1 MYLIINIDMNKA
13 EAKKR
18 IKKLKGEIKYHRYL
32 YHVLDKEEISEGALD
47 SLKNELYKLE
57 QVYPDLIT
65 ADSPTQRIAGKPLDK
80 FKKVSHS
87 ERMLSLFDAFSESDI
102 KDWQERN
109 VKVYQENTAK
119 TINNFEYYCELKL
132 DGLAIAITYKN
143 SKFFRGATRGDGKVG
158 EDVSSN
164 VKTINSIPLEL
175 RRISDKEYQDLGFD
189 EKEKKEIE
197 KYIYED
203 SIEIRGEAVM
213 AKAVFESLNKKYKEE
228 GKAVLANP
236 RNAVAGSIRQLDPK
250 VANSRKMDFYV
261 YGLSVNENLKK
272 VCKTRVREDKLLGL
286 LGFKTLKEN
295 RICSNLR
302 EVEEFQS
309 YVEKNRNSLAFI
321 IDGTVVKVND
331 LSLWK
336 ILGVVGKAPR
346 FMMAYKFPA
355 EQVTTKV
362 LDVIWQIGRTGTL
375 TPTAVLEAVKVG
387 GAVISRATLHNMDEI
402 KRLGLKIND
411 TIIIERAGDV
421 IPKVVKVM
429 EKLRTGEEQKIT
441 APSVCPQCGSK
452 VERKEG
458 EVAYRC
464 SNNNCFAV
472 KFKALSHFVSKGAMN
487 IDGLGEKVVE
497 KLMQEALIKDISD
510 LYELSVGDLEALE
523 RFADKSASNLISAIA
538 ESKTRDL
545 YRFIYALGIRHI
557 GEESAQILADEYTY
571 YGKAKNEDYVD
582 ILNML
587 SFFQNYSLEDW
598 QKLSDFGPKVAE
610 SLYKFFHNEKN
621 IELIKNLS
629 QLGFKLKTKDIN
641 KQNLKLKGETFVLT
655 GALNSLTRAEAK
667 DKLKELGAKISSSV
681 SKNTSYLLAGSDP
694 GSKYDKARSL
704 GINIINEEEFL
715 DLIK

>member
-1 MYLIINIDMNKA
+1 VNKDQ
-13 EAKKR
+13 AKKR
-18 IKKLKGEIKYHRYL
+18 IEKLKSEIKHHRYL

-57 QVYPDLIT
+57 QEFPDLVT
-65 ADSPTQRIAGKPLDK
+65 TDSPTQRVAGKPLNK
-80 FKKVSHS
+80 FEKVSHR
-87 ERMLSLFDAFSESDI
+87 ERMLSLFDAFSSADI
-102 KDWQERN
+102 EDWQERN
-109 VKVYQENTAK
+109 IKVYKENTGKA
-119 TINNFEYYCELKL
+119 ISSFEYYCELKL

-143 SKFFRGATRGDGKVG
+143 SKFFRGATRGDAKVG

-175 RRISDKEYQDLGFD
+175 RRISEREYKDLGFSEA
-189 EKEKKEIE
+189 EKIEIE

-213 AKAVFESLNKKYKEE
+213 SKAVFEDLNKEYKKE

-250 VANSRKMDFYV
+250 IANSRKMDFYV
-261 YGLSVNENLKK
+261 YGLSANEKLREI
-272 VCKTRVREDKLLGL
+272 CKTRAREDKLLAL
-286 LGFKTLKEN
+286 LGFKSLKEN
-295 RICSNLR
+295 RVCKNLK
-302 EVEEFQS
+302 EVEDFQN
-309 YVEKNRNSLAFI
+309 YVEKNRNSLGFI
-321 IDGTVVKVND
+321 IDGTVVKIND

-336 ILGVVGKAPR
+336 ELGTVGKAPR
-346 FMMAYKFPA
+346 YMMAYKFPA
-355 EQVTTKV
+355 EQATTKV

-375 TPTAVLEAVKVG
+375 TPTATLEAVKVG

-429 EKLRTGEEQKIT
+429 HNLRTGEEKKINT
-441 APSVCPQCGSK
+441 PKICPQCSSK
-452 VERKEG
+452 VEQKEG

-464 SNNNCFAV
+464 TNPNCFAV
-472 KFKALSHFVSKGAMN
+472 KFKSLSHFVSKGAMN

-523 RFADKSASNLISAIA
+523 RFADKSTSNLISAID
-538 ESKTRDL
+538 ESKDRDL

-557 GEESAQILADEYTY
+557 GEESAQILAEEYVY
-571 YGKAKNEDYVD
+571 HGKAKDEKFVD
-582 ILNML
+582 ILKML
-587 SFFQNYSLEDW
+587 NFFQSYSLEDW
-598 QKLSDFGPKVAE
+598 QKLSDFGPKLAK
-610 SLYKFFHNEKN
+610 SLYEFFHNEKN
-621 IELIKNLS
+621 IELIKKLS
-629 QLGFKLKTKDIN
+629 KIGFKLKTKDLN
-641 KQNLKLKGETFVLT
+641 KKDLKLKGQSFVLT
-655 GALNSLTRAEAK
+655 GALSSLTRAEAK
-667 DKLKELGAKISSSV
+667 DKLKELGAKVSSSV

-694 GSKYDKARSL
+694 GSKYDKAKNL
-704 GINIINEEEFL
+704 GVKILNEEEFL

>member
-1 MYLIINIDMNKA
+1 MNKG

-18 IKKLKGEIKYHRYL
+18 IEKLKDEISHHRYL

-57 QVYPDLIT
+57 QAYPNLIT
-65 ADSPTQRIAGKPLDK
+65 ADSPTQRVAGKPLDK
-80 FKKVSHS
+80 FEKLSHK
-87 ERMLSLFDAFSESDI
+87 ERMLSLFDAFSSSDI

-109 VKVYQENTAK
+109 IKVYKENTGRDIDK
-119 TINNFEYYCELKL
+119 FEYYCELKL
-132 DGLAIAITYKN
+132 DGLAISVTYKN

-164 VKTINSIPLEL
+164 VKTISSIPLEL
-175 RRISDKEYQDLGFD
+175 RKISEEEYKDLGFSEA
-189 EKEKKEIE
+189 EKVEIE

-213 AKAVFESLNKKYKEE
+213 SKAVFESLNKEYKKE

-261 YGLSVNENLKK
+261 YGLSANKRLRDL
-272 VCKTRVREDKLLGL
+272 CKTRAREDKLLAL
-286 LGFKTLKEN
+286 LGFKALKEN
-295 RICSNLR
+295 KVCTNLK
-302 EVEEFQS
+302 EVEDFQN
-309 YVEKNRNSLAFI
+309 YVEKNRNSLDFI
-321 IDGTVVKVND
+321 IDGTVVKIND
-331 LSLWK
+331 LSLWSV
-336 ILGVVGKAPR
+336 LGVVGKAPR
-346 FMMAYKFPA
+346 YMMAYKFPA

-375 TPTAVLEAVKVG
+375 TPTAILEAVKVG

-429 EKLRTGEEQKIT
+429 KNLRTGEEKKII
-441 APSVCPQCGSK
+441 APSICPQCGSK
-452 VERKEG
+452 VEQKEG

-464 SNNNCFAV
+464 TNKNCFAV

-538 ESKTRDL
+538 ESKERDL

-557 GEESAQILADEYTY
+557 GEESAQNLADEYSY
-571 YGKAKNEDYVD
+571 YGKDKDENYVN

-587 SFFQNYSLEDW
+587 NFFQKYSLEDW
-598 QKLSDFGPKVAE
+598 QVLPDFGPKLAE
-610 SLYKFFHNEKN
+610 SLYEFFHDEKN
-621 IELIKNLS
+621 IELIKKLS
-629 QLGFKLKTKDIN
+629 KEGFQLKTKDVN
-641 KQNLKLKGETFVLT
+641 KKDLKLKGKTFVLT
-655 GALNSLTRAEAK
+655 GSLSSLTRAEAK
-667 DKLKELGAKISSSV
+667 DKLKELGAKVSGSV
-681 SKNTSYLLAGSDP
+681 SKNTSYVLAGSEA
-694 GSKYDKARSL
+694 GSKYDKAKSL
-704 GINIINEEEFL
+704 GIEILNEEQFL

>member
-1 MYLIINIDMNKA
+1 MNKDQ
-13 EAKKR
+13 AKKR
-18 IKKLKGEIKYHRYL
+18 IEKLKSEIKHHRYL

-57 QVYPDLIT
+57 QEFPDLVT
-65 ADSPTQRIAGKPLDK
+65 TDSPTQRVAGKPLNK
-80 FKKVSHS
+80 FEKVSHK
-87 ERMLSLFDAFSESDI
+87 ERLLSLFDAFSSADI

-109 VKVYQENTAK
+109 IKVYQENTGRD
-119 TINNFEYYCELKL
+119 INSFEYYCELKL
-132 DGLAIAITYKN
+132 DGLAIAITYNN
-143 SKFFRGATRGDGKVG
+143 SKFFRGATRGDGRVG

-175 RRISDKEYQDLGFD
+175 RRITENEYKDLGFNEA
-189 EKEKKEIE
+189 EKFEIE

-213 AKAVFESLNKKYKEE
+213 RKAVFEELNKKYKKE

-261 YGLSVNENLKK
+261 YGLSANERLREI
-272 VCKTRVREDKLLGL
+272 CKTRAREDKLLAL
-286 LGFKTLKEN
+286 LGFKALKEN
-295 RICSNLR
+295 RVCKNLE
-302 EVEEFQS
+302 EVEEFQA
-309 YVEKNRNSLAFI
+309 YIEKNRNSLDFI

-336 ILGVVGKAPR
+336 ELGTVGKAPR
-346 FMMAYKFPA
+346 YMMAYKFPA
-355 EQVTTKV
+355 EQATTKV
-362 LDVIWQIGRTGTL
+362 LEVIWQIGRTGTL
-375 TPTAVLEAVKVG
+375 TPTAVLEPVKVG

-429 EKLRTGEEQKIT
+429 ENLRTGEEKNIS
-441 APSVCPQCGSK
+441 APKQCPQCGSK
-452 VERKEG
+452 VERRAG

-464 SNNNCFAV
+464 TNANCFAV

-497 KLMQEALIKDISD
+497 KLMQAALIKDVND

-523 RFADKSASNLISAIA
+523 RFADKSASNLIRAID
-538 ESKTRDL
+538 ESKARDL

-557 GEESAQILADEYTY
+557 GEESAQILAEEYAY
-571 YGKAKNEDYVD
+571 HGKTKEEDYVD

-587 SFFQNYSLEDW
+587 NFLQKYSVEDW
-598 QKLSDFGPKVAE
+598 QKLADFGPKLAE
-610 SLYKFFHNEKN
+610 SLNNFFHDEKN
-621 IELIKNLS
+621 IELIKKLS
-629 QLGFKLKTKDIN
+629 KLGFKLKAKDVS
-641 KQNLKLKGETFVLT
+641 KKDLKLKGKTFVLT
-655 GALNSLTRAEAK
+655 GSLSSLTRTEAK
-667 DKLKELGAKISSSV
+667 DKLKELGAKVSSSV

-694 GSKYDKARSL
+694 GSKYDKAKNL
-704 GINIINEEEFL
+704 GVKILNEEEFL

>member
-1 MYLIINIDMNKA
+1 MNKV

-18 IKKLKGEIKYHRYL
+18 IEKLKSEIKHYRYL

-57 QVYPDLIT
+57 QKYPDLIT
-65 ADSPTQRIAGKPLDK
+65 ADSPTQRVAGIPLDK

-109 VKVYQENTAK
+109 IKVYQENTAK
-119 TINNFEYYCELKL
+119 VINDFEYYCELKL

-143 SKFFRGATRGDGKVG
+143 SKFFRGATRGDGREG

-175 RRISDKEYQDLGFD
+175 RRISEKEYQALGFN

-213 AKAVFESLNKKYKEE
+213 TKAVFESLNKKYKKE

-250 VANSRKMDFYV
+250 VASSRKMDFYV
-261 YGLSVNENLKK
+261 YGLSAKEDLKK
-272 VCKTRVREDKLLGL
+272 VCQTRAREDKLLGL
-286 LGFKTLKEN
+286 LGFKTLSEN
-295 RICSNLR
+295 RICANLK
-302 EVEEFQS
+302 EVEEFQT
-309 YVEKNRNSLAFI
+309 YVSKNRNSLAFV
-321 IDGTVVKVND
+321 IDGTVVKIND
-331 LSLWK
+331 LSLWN

-362 LDVIWQIGRTGTL
+362 LEVIWQIGRTGIL

-387 GAVISRATLHNMDEI
+387 GAVISRTTLHNMDEI

-411 TIIIERAGDV
+411 TVIIERAGDV

-429 EKLRTGEEQKIT
+429 EKLRTGEEQKII

-452 VERKEG
+452 VTRKEG

-464 SNNNCFAV
+464 TNTNCFAV

-497 KLMQEALIKDISD
+497 KLMQEALIKDVSD
-510 LYELSVGDLEALE
+510 LYKLKLGDLEALE

-538 ESKTRDL
+538 GTKERDL

-557 GEESAQILADEYTY
+557 GEESAQILADEYAY
-571 YGKAKNEDYVD
+571 YGRAKNEKYAD

-587 SFFQNYSLEDW
+587 NFFQGYSLEDW
-598 QKLSDFGPKVAE
+598 QRLSDFGPKIAE
-610 SLYKFFHNEKN
+610 SLFKFFHDDKN
-621 IELIKNLS
+621 IELINKLAR
-629 QLGFKLKTKDIN
+629 LGFKLKIKDIN
-641 KQNLKLKGETFVLT
+641 KEDLKLKGETFVLT
-655 GALNSLTRAEAK
+655 GTLNSLTRVEAK
-667 DKLKELGAKISSSV
+667 DKLKELGAKVSSSV
-681 SKNTSYLLAGSDP
+681 SKNTSYLLAGSEP
-694 GSKYDKARSL
+694 GSKYDKAKNL
-704 GINIINEEEFL
+704 GLKILNEEQFL